1 MKNVL
6 LTWLLYCL
14 PPFVSAQQVITINI
28 DGSINPVSAN
38 YIHKAIEKAGTD
50 KAQCVL
56 LHLNTPGGLLSS
68 TRDIVSDIL
77 QSPVPVIVFVYPPGS
92 QSGSAGVFIT
102 MAAHIA
108 AMAPGTNIG
117 AAHPVN
123 MQGEVDSIM
132 TEKLTND
139 AAAFIRSIAKKRNRN
154 LQWAEDAVVRSVS
167 ITETEALEK
176 SVIDLIAVDDRDL
189 LNKIESRNIQ
199 LANGT
204 VTMHTKDAR
213 IVPYEMSLT
222 EKLLDIISDPGIS
235 YMLMLLGFFG
245 ILFELFNPGAILP
258 GIVGVI
264 AFILSFYAMHNL
276 PVNYAGLSLIVFA
289 IILFVLEIKI
299 TSHGLLATG
308 AVLSLLLGSMMLIH
322 SSSALES
329 AEIPASIIIGAT
341 VITTMFFL
349 FVIGFGLK
357 AQRSKVLTG
366 IEAMIGAEAESL
378 TDLDPAGKV
387 KFQGEMWNA
396 ASVSGNINKGE
407 KVRICAMKDLTLY
420 VEK

>member
-6 LTWLLYCL
+6 FTSLLYCL
-14 PPFVSAQQVITINI
+14 PLFVSAQQVITISI

-38 YIHKAIEKAGTD
+38 YIHKAIEKARFE

-56 LHLNTPGGLLSS
+56 IHLNTPGGLLSS
-68 TRDIVSDIL
+68 TRDIVRDIL
-77 QSPVPVIVFVYPPGS
+77 QSPVPVIVFVYPSGS

-123 MQGEVDSIM
+123 MQGGMDSIM

-139 AAAFIRSIAKKRNRN
+139 AAAFIRSIATKRNRN
-154 LQWAEDAVVRSVS
+154 LQWAEDAVVKSVS
-167 ITETEALEK
+167 ITETEALGK
-176 SVIDLIAVDDRDL
+176 NVIDLVTVDDRDL
-189 LNKIESRNIQ
+189 LNKIEGKNIQ

-204 VTMHTKDAR
+204 VTIHTKDAR
-213 IVPYEMSLT
+213 LVPYEMSLT

-276 PVNYAGLSLIVFA
+276 PVNYAGLSLIIFA

-308 AVLSLLLGSMMLIH
+308 AVISLLLGSMMLIH

-329 AEIPASIIIGAT
+329 ADIPASIIIGAT
-341 VITTMFFL
+341 VITTLFFL

-357 AQRSKVLTG
+357 AQRSKVVTG

-387 KFQGEMWNA
+387 KFQGEVWNA
-396 ASVSGNINKGE
+396 ASVSGKISKGQ

-420 VEK
+420 VE